1 MDVREGRGS
10 RPRSPRSVL
19 VELTE
24 AVEERHPWTRGH
36 ARRVADLALSV
47 AEALDWDD
55 AKLAAVRAG
64 SLLHDVG
71 KLLLPTELLGKPG
84 PLTERELEDVRT
96 HPASGA
102 RLIAG
107 SPKAR
112 DAVSCV
118 LYHHERWD
126 GLGYPAMLDG
136 PLIPIEARL
145 IGLADAFD
153 AMTSTRP
160 YRAAMTTDAA
170 LEELVRCSGTQFDPV
185 LTDEC
190 VEVWSTRALLAV
202 S

>member
-1 MDVREGRGS
+1 
-10 RPRSPRSVL
+10 VL
-19 VELTE
+19 AELTE
-24 AVEERHPWTRGH
+24 AVEECHPWTRGH
-36 ARRVADLALSV
+36 ARRVGDLALPV
-47 AEALDWDD
+47 AEALGWEGSR
-55 AKLAAVRAG
+55 LEAVRAG

-84 PLTERELEDVRT
+84 PLTESELVEVRS
-96 HPASGA
+96 HPAAGA

-107 SPKAR
+107 TSEAGN
-112 DAVSCV
+112 ALSCV

-145 IGLADAFD
+145 IGIADAFD

-160 YRAAMTTDAA
+160 YRAALGTDAA

-185 LTDEC
+185 LADAC
-190 VEVWSTRALLAV
+190 VDVWSTRALLAA